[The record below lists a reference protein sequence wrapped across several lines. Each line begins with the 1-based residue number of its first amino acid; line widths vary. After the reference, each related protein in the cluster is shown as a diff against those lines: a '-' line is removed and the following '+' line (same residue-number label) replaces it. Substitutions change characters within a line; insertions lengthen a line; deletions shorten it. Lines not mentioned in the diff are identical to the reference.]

1 MHGYVGR
8 GYEGEKVTSV
18 QGRLFTVTL
27 PRTIRIQVVASVA
40 CCNAD
45 ASCGQVAIAALSSAS
60 MGYSIHQILSRC
72 LSLANMRT
80 MFPVIQRSRKAT
92 GVETGI
98 STHPI
103 LWRLF
108 VPEFTLLS
116 HVHRFIRYGRT
127 PLTGSLRT
135 TMRTKTGR
143 PRSLLELS
151 HI

>member
-60 MGYSIHQILSRC
+60 MGYSIRQILSRC

-108 VPEFTLLS
+108 VPELKFDS
-116 HVHRFIRYGRT
+116 NRNIIGRF
-127 PLTGSLRT
+127 
-135 TMRTKTGR
+135 
-143 PRSLLELS
+143 PRLQFACWPTARR
-151 HI
+151 HINR

>member
-60 MGYSIHQILSRC
+60 MGYSIRQILSRC

-80 MFPVIQRSRKAT
+80 MFPVIDVELSSEFVHRKQPAIQPL
-92 GVETGI
+92 VRQNRANI
-98 STHPI
+98 QI
-103 LWRLF
+103 A
-108 VPEFTLLS
+108 LLS
-116 HVHRFIRYGRT
+116 
-127 PLTGSLRT
+127 LKL
-135 TMRTKTGR
+135 
-143 PRSLLELS
+143 
-151 HI
+151 